1 MGVHPASCAVVE
13 DSPHGFAAAL
23 AAGMVPFGFSGSVVP
38 ADRLAVD
45 GVTVFESMA
54 ELPSLLVRDAT

>member
-1 MGVHPASCAVVE
+1 
-13 DSPHGFAAAL
+13 
-23 AAGMVPFGFSGSVVP
+23 MVPFGFSGSVVP